1 MMQVYVIYDIKV
13 YGFYSPGNFLIKTT
27 NNYIY
32 NGNIVAKNSNT
43 IENINS
49 NNTLPEF
56 IEDYDNILSNIDEDF
71 TIIKIVK

>member
-1 MMQVYVIYDIKV
+1 M
-13 YGFYSPGNFLIKTT
+13 
-27 NNYIY
+27 
-32 NGNIVAKNSNT
+32 AKNSNT